1 MITAN
6 HSPNNAYFS
15 PRNDHSC
22 APFLPLF
29 TSMVTMVASGRSNI
43 SPNLLVRADVTNAH
57 LDALCHFK
65 ILPKEQIMNYSYLS
79 SMFGPILIGTGLL
92 ISGGLIVGLA
102 NADIYPKTQKRTVVN
117 AKKLDVNNDGL
128 ISLDEL
134 TSRQNQRFQKLDR
147 NDDGQID
154 EAEFNAR
161 LVAMFNR
168 MDSNS
173 DGMLDDVEISKLKHR
188 HHGKRHNSG

>member
-1 MITAN
+1 
-6 HSPNNAYFS
+6 
-15 PRNDHSC
+15 
-22 APFLPLF
+22 
-29 TSMVTMVASGRSNI
+29 MVTMVVSGHRNI
-43 SPNLLVRADVTNAH
+43 LLNLFLRADVTNAH
-57 LDALCHFK
+57 LDRMRHFK
-65 ILPKEQIMNYSYLS
+65 IIPKEQIMNYNYLY

-102 NADIYPKTQKRTVVN
+102 SADIYPKTQKRAVVQ
-117 AKKLDVNNDGL
+117 AKQLDVNNDGL

-134 TSRQNQRFQKLDR
+134 TSRQNQRFQKSDR
-147 NDDGQID
+147 NDDGRIE

-168 MDSNS
+168 MDSNG

-188 HHGKRHNSG
+188 HHGKSHNSG